1 MAIVAINILIMT
13 VSGVT
18 NILLPPCDMHEG
30 TYWWEAREHMSPV
43 NINVL
48 TQLGENRTN
57 LNLRLVLS
65 WNVQNGAPKN
75 YNRSPTSGVFTII
88 AHDTPVVS

>member
-1 MAIVAINILIMT
+1 MT

-30 TYWWEAREHMSPV
+30 TYWWGAREQISPV
-43 NINVL
+43 NINAL
-48 TQLGENRTN
+48 TQLGVKPTN

-65 WNVQNGAPKN
+65 WNVKDGAPKN

-88 AHDTPVVS
+88 AHDTPFVS